1 MVWTTPATPTLGQF
15 VTSTYWDP
23 QVRDNFNYL
32 KTQDDV
38 VKYAQAT
45 ANSSS
50 TSGTTILDVL
60 TAPAFT
66 PVTATRLI
74 KITVHWRSI
83 NVATDPGIYLVMIRE
98 GSTKLNEQSHKVE
111 TVGTGQQGGT
121 MVHYVAS
128 PTAAAHTYKL
138 SIQRATGT
146 GTAVVEADPTYPC
159 QIIVQDAGAA

>member
-1 MVWTTPATPTLGQF
+1 MAWTTPATPSVGTF
-15 VTSTYWDP
+15 ITSTFWTP
-23 QVRDNFNYL
+23 QIKDNLDYL

-38 VKYAQAT
+38 VKYAQST

-50 TSGTTILDVL
+50 TSSTTILDVL

-66 PVTATRLI
+66 PVSASRVL
-74 KITVHWRSI
+74 KITVHWRSL

-121 MVHYVAS
+121 LTHYIAS

-138 SIQRATGT
+138 SIQRASGN
-146 GTAVVEADPTYPC
+146 GTAVVEADATYPI
-159 QIIVQDAGAA
+159 QIIVEDVGAA

>member
-1 MVWTTPATPTLGQF
+1 MAWTTPATPSVGTF
-15 VTSTYWDP
+15 ITSTFWTP
-23 QVRDNFNYL
+23 QIKDNLDYL

-66 PVTATRLI
+66 PVSATRLI

-83 NVATDPGIYLVMIRE
+83 TVATDPGIYLVMIRE
-98 GSTKLNEQSHKVE
+98 GSTTLNEENHKVE
-111 TVGTGQQGGT
+111 TTGTGQQGGT
-121 MVHYVAS
+121 MVHYIAN

-146 GTAVVEADPTYPC
+146 GTAIVQADPTYPM
-159 QIIVQDAGAA
+159 QILVEDAGAA